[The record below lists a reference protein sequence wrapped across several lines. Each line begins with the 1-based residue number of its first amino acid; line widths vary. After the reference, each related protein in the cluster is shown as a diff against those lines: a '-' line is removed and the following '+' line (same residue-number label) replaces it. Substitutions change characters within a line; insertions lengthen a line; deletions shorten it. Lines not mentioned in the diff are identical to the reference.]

1 MYTALSMPT
10 LDPSLTNLIFPVL
23 LGLLFLFIIREII
36 AWYFKI
42 NKVVRLLE
50 RIEENTRPGGA
61 VKSKEPAKKKPAA
74 SLFVS
79 YQDQGVKKGFFG

>member
-1 MYTALSMPT
+1 MPT
-10 LDPSLTNLIFPVL
+10 LDPALVTLAFPAVLVL
-23 LGLLFLFIIREII
+23 LTLFILREVW

-42 NKVVRLLE
+42 NKIVRLLE
-50 RIEENTRPGGA
+50 RIEENTRPAGT
-61 VKSKEPAKKKPAA
+61 KPKEPTKPKKAS

>member
-1 MYTALSMPT
+1 MPS
-10 LDPSLTNLIFPVL
+10 LDPALVSLAFPVL
-23 LGLLFLFIIREII
+23 LGLLALFILREVW

-42 NKVVRLLE
+42 NKIVRLLE
-50 RIEENTRPGGA
+50 RIEENTRPLGT
-61 VKSKEPAKKKPAA
+61 KPKEPAKGKKAP